1 MRRILSSLFVILAI
15 VSVGVFATGAF
26 FTDTVGTTNQTFTT
40 GSADL
45 KFGQCGEIG
54 ADCSNVPAN
63 IDTYSVPGSELTGPG
78 VQNSGCLVVQNTG
91 QYSLNLS
98 STVDVTA
105 YSHPDMATYFEV
117 AADVANSSCYAASTL
132 MAWQSAA
139 AAEAASPLALGITL
153 APAQRLYLVLYN
165 RWNSTGD
172 QNYLQNGSIT
182 LDTSLIGQ
190 TQ

>member
-54 ADCSNVPAN
+54 DDCSSVSATL
-63 IDTYSVPGSELTGPG
+63 DTYSVPGSELTGPG

-98 STVDVTA
+98 GAVDVTA
-105 YSHPDMATYFEV
+105 YSHPDMATFFEV
-117 AADVANSSCYAASTL
+117 AANVANSSCNPTSTLIGWQTAAS
-132 MAWQSAA
+132 
-139 AAEAASPLALGITL
+139 AEAASPIALGISLT
-153 APAQRLYLVLYN
+153 PGQRLYLVLYN
-165 RWNSTGD
+165 RWNSTGN
-172 QNYLQNGSIT
+172 QNYLQNGNIT
-182 LDTSLIGQ
+182 LNTSLTGQ